1 MSIAGNITIT
11 ASKPL
16 VPFDIHKPRPTRP
29 APVRQ
34 YVGPKASGRR
44 LEAQVEAIL
53 KRSFTMVE
61 RNVHRYMVEIDFIA
75 TNIGGHPLFI
85 ECKGGKRGLACSDA
99 MRKAITNGW
108 YLYTNH
114 RIRLT
119 LVTTRKPD
127 KGSVAD
133 KLLDQALRH
142 GIIRTAIEVDHLSQY
157 VMTTAYLLPLKN
169 PQTIIQP

>member
-1 MSIAGNITIT
+1 MSTIT

-16 VPFDIHKPRPTRP
+16 VPFGIHKPR
-29 APVRQ
+29 Q
-34 YVGPKASGRR
+34 HVGPKASGRR

-75 TNIGGHPLFI
+75 TNIGGQPLFI

-114 RIRLT
+114 RIPLT

-157 VMTTAYLLPLKN
+157 VTMTTAYLPFAKN
-169 PQTIIQP
+169 PQTIVQP